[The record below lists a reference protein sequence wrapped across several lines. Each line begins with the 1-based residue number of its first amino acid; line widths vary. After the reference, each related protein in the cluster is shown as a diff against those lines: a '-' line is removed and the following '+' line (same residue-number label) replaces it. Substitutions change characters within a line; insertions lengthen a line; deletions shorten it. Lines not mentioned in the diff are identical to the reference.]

1 MSGKLLAPHKPEN
14 AGIKRSPQE
23 ALDELNLDHTQA
35 EQVKAEGN
43 KMLHSG
49 ELRLHQHCEGET
61 ISIAFSSTEYVQWA

>member
-1 MSGKLLAPHKPEN
+1 MPGELLAPHKPEN

-23 ALDELNLDHTQA
+23 TLDELNLNQTKA

-61 ISIAFSSTEYVQWA
+61 ISAAFSNIERIQWA